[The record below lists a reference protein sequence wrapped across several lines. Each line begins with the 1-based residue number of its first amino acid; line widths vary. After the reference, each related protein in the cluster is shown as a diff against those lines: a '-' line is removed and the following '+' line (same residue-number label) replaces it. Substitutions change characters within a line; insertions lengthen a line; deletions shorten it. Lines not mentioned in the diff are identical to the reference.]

1 MSGIVLDEQTSGSGN
16 ETITFCLMWSSL
28 RDSMEMMSSCNEENP
43 SKPEIRNPRI
53 ETGSI

>member
-16 ETITFCLMWSSL
+16 KTITFCLMWSSL

-43 SKPEIRNPRI
+43 SKPEIPNPKI